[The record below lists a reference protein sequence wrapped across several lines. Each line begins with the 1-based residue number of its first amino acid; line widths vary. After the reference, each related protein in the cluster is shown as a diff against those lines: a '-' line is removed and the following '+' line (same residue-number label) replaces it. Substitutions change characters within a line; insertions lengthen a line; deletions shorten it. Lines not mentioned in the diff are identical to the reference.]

1 MLSNL
6 SDLDLR
12 LIRIF
17 HAVVDAGGLTP
28 AQSTL
33 NIGQS
38 TISTQLAVLET
49 RLGFR
54 LCERGR
60 AGFRLTAKGERFAD
74 LSRKL
79 MANFDEFTAEVR
91 NMDHQLVGTMNIGML
106 GQTSIFQSTL
116 ISNAIARFRQR
127 SEAVRFA
134 VTVRPPRELEEKL
147 LSDELQISI
156 GYFGHRVAQL
166 EYTPLFVERQVAY
179 CGRGHAL
186 FEQAASATLE
196 RLGDCEWTWRSYPL
210 PEAQNAFKPHK
221 ITAIA
226 DNMEAVAILILSG
239 HHLGFLPEHFAA
251 PYVERGL
258 MAPLGAP
265 TLKYDVTF
273 HMVTRNKRHHSEIT
287 RAMVEDFKASQLG
300 TDMSPVGL
308 AAAAGGTPGMPP
320 TLRSPTAPAH

>member
-60 AGFRLTAKGERFAD
+60 AGFRMTAKGERFAD

-79 MANFDEFTAEVR
+79 MLGFDDFTAEVR
-91 NMDHQLVGTMNIGML
+91 NMDHQLVGTLNIGMV
-106 GQTSIFQSTL
+106 GQTSMYQSSL
-116 ISNAIARFRQR
+116 IGNAIARFRQR
-127 SEAVRFA
+127 HEAVRFSVA
-134 VTVRPPRELEEKL
+134 VRTPRELEEKL
-147 LSDELQISI
+147 VADELQIAI

-166 EYTPLFVERQVAY
+166 DYTPLFLERQVAY
-179 CGRGHAL
+179 CGKGHPL
-186 FEQAASATLE
+186 FETAAAATPE
-196 RLGDCEWTWRSYPL
+196 QMGRHEWTWRSYPL
-210 PEAQNAFKPHK
+210 PEAHNAFKPQK
-221 ITAIA
+221 VTAIA

-258 MAPLGAP
+258 IAALGTP
-265 TLKYDVTF
+265 VLKYDVTF
-273 HMVTRNKRHHSEIT
+273 HMVTRHKRHHTEIT
-287 RAMVEDFKASQLG
+287 RAMVEDFRAAQLG
-300 TDMSPVGL
+300 TDMAQL
-308 AAAAGGTPGMPP
+308 LRRAA
-320 TLRSPTAPAH
+320 